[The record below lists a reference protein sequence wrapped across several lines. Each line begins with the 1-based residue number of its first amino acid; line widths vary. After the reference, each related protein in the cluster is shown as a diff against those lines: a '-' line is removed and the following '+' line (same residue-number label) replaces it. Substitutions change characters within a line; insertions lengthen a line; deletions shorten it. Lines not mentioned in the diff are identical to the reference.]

1 MVKIIPNNRETK
13 EFNGS
18 QGEQYLY
25 DKFNELDDNYII
37 FHSISWTDRPR
48 KKKRFGEADYLIFHK
63 EKGILSVEVKHGGIR
78 GKDHRIFQINRNTT
92 EEKLI
97 EPLNQADSSK
107 FYFLDFLK
115 SKNIN
120 IPIHSVVWFT
130 GIKKEE
136 LLGELP
142 PRYIIGGNTVFHND
156 IENIS
161 ETLEKLFTFNRM
173 KKTDIDK
180 ITVNNIIKHI
190 APEFEAFPSLAS
202 VIETNDYYFNRMTA
216 EQSVLLDYLEEQE
229 IAGTQGTAGTGK
241 TMIAIEK
248 ARRLSQNEKVVFLCF
263 NSLLGE
269 FLKKRYEKEMTN
281 VTFTNLYAMVAKA
294 YNRRVDEDD
303 IVSFL
308 NSTEDFPNDWK
319 YKSIIVDE
327 GQDFS
332 TNMIEKLKDIS
343 ILNEGSFYVFYDK
356 NQLVQQR
363 NNLEWLQVIECNLVL
378 SINCRNTLEI
388 AKSSTRPLRIEDK
401 KIKTK
406 YKIGGKHPYFYNLN
420 STSELI
426 DKIDESIRNFTEEGI
441 QRKQI
446 VILTVKTFDKSIL
459 KDIEKIGN
467 YRIVNEPDGK
477 NILFTTARKFKGME
491 SDIVLLI
498 DIDEETL
505 SNDESLRVFYVG
517 ASRAKTQLN
526 LYSQMDVK
534 QLKNFCKI
542 LSDGETDRPTALIKY
557 LLVQPRK

>member
-1 MVKIIPNNRETK
+1 
-13 EFNGS
+13 
-18 QGEQYLY
+18 
-25 DKFNELDDNYII
+25 
-37 FHSISWTDRPR
+37 
-48 KKKRFGEADYLIFHK
+48 
-63 EKGILSVEVKHGGIR
+63 
-78 GKDHRIFQINRNTT
+78 
-92 EEKLI
+92 
-97 EPLNQADSSK
+97 
-107 FYFLDFLK
+107 
-115 SKNIN
+115 
-120 IPIHSVVWFT
+120 
-130 GIKKEE
+130 
-136 LLGELP
+136 
-142 PRYIIGGNTVFHND
+142 
-156 IENIS
+156 
-161 ETLEKLFTFNRM
+161 
-173 KKTDIDK
+173 
-180 ITVNNIIKHI
+180 
-190 APEFEAFPSLAS
+190 
-202 VIETNDYYFNRMTA
+202 YYFNRMTA

-229 IAGTQGTAGTGK
+229 IAGIQGTAGTGK

-406 YKIGGKHPYFYNLN
+406 YKIDGKQPYFYNLN
-420 STSELI
+420 STSKLI